1 METKPKESLESKTN
15 CAETEKDQS
24 APFKYRD
31 KDWKD
36 VYFVTL

>member
-1 METKPKESLESKTN
+1 METEPDKSLESKTN
-15 CAETEKDQS
+15 CSETEEDQVI
-24 APFKYRD
+24 PPKYRD